1 MFKFAI
7 EGAMDVIENEGFII
21 PDTVEQSTVQWFED
35 SDSILFW
42 FNENYLHDLLEKS
55 KNKKVG
61 ITEAYSKFRAHM
73 EDLGDGQYVPTR
85 NRFAQRIRQLVR
97 DDVELEMGRD
107 KHSNFIRN
115 KQLV

>member
-1 MFKFAI
+1 M
-7 EGAMDVIENEGFII
+7 
-21 PDTVEQSTVQWFED
+21 
-35 SDSILFW
+35 
-42 FNENYLHDLLEKS
+42 
-55 KNKKVG
+55 G

-115 KQLV
+115 KHLV